1 MRYIARMNPHLRPLD
16 LPRETQAA
24 EGLPRRCWSVAEIEE
39 MVRAGILDEDERFE
53 LIGGEVVPMSPK
65 GARHEWV
72 KIAVNRHL
80 QRIAPDHVE
89 IAPETTLRLDAR
101 SFVEPDFCV
110 FPRGLALTALD
121 GPAVLLAIEIA
132 DSSLSY
138 DKGRKI
144 GVYAAFGVRE
154 VWVVDAVRATTWIH
168 RRLGATGYA
177 EIGEHPASAR
187 LTPMLA
193 PELAFSLADIG
204 VEPARDA
211 GR

>member
-1 MRYIARMNPHLRPLD
+1 MHVNPHLRPIG
-16 LPRETQAA
+16 LPLETQAA

-39 MVRAGILDEDERFE
+39 MVRAGIIDADERFE
-53 LIGGEVVPMSPK
+53 LIGGEVVPMSPD

-89 IAPETTLRLDAR
+89 IAQETTLRLDAR
-101 SFVEPDFCV
+101 SLVEPDFCV

-132 DSSLSY
+132 DSSLAY

-154 VWVVDAVRATTWIH
+154 VWVVDVIKATTWTH

-177 EIGEHPASAR
+177 EIAEYPATTR
-187 LTPMLA
+187 LEPMLA
-193 PELAFSLADIG
+193 PELAFSLAGLG
-204 VEPARDA
+204 VGPAADA
-211 GR
+211 SR